1 MIQNK
6 RLLCLLSCLFVSA
19 EITLGILIQTA
30 DVGVRYFSY
39 ASVLLSCAFCALFFE
54 RASDYAFTQLG
65 LFCTVC
71 ADYFLV
77 LTEPRRQL
85 PAMLFFS
92 VTQLAYFARL
102 YTSDRNAKRRKYHL
116 FVRIGASLLAIVA
129 TLTVLGDKT
138 DAVAI
143 VSMFYYAN
151 LLINIIFA
159 FLQPGSTRFFAIGLF
174 LFVLCD
180 TLIGLSCLDA
190 YVAIAKDSFLWTLL
204 HPGFD
209 LAWAFYVPSQ
219 TLIALSLLPKRFGQG
234 TVQ

>member
-6 RLLCLLSCLFVSA
+6 RLLLVLSAAFALS
-19 EITLGILIQTA
+19 EIALGILIQTA

-39 ASVLLSCAFCALFFE
+39 ASVLLACTFCAMFFE
-54 RASDYAFTQLG
+54 RSQSYLFTQLG
-65 LFCTVC
+65 LLCTVC

-102 YTSDRNAKRRKYHL
+102 YASDQSNTRRKCHL
-116 FVRIGASLLAIVA
+116 SVRVGASVLAIGATLIV
-129 TLTVLGDKT
+129 LREKT
-138 DAVAI
+138 DAVAL

-151 LLINIIFA
+151 LITNIVFS
-159 FLQPGSTRFFAIGLF
+159 FLQTKITPLFSIGLLLF
-174 LFVLCD
+174 LLCD
-180 TLIGLSCLDA
+180 TLIGLSCMDA
-190 YVAIAKDSFLWTLL
+190 YITIPRDSFLWALL

-219 TLIALSLLPKRFGQG
+219 TLIALSLLPDRLKKQK
-234 TVQ
+234 

>member
-1 MIQNK
+1 MLKNK
-6 RLLCLLSCLFVSA
+6 RLLLILSCLFVSA
-19 EITLGILIQTA
+19 EITLGILIQTT
-30 DVGVRYFSY
+30 DVGVRYVSY
-39 ASVLLSCAFCALFFE
+39 SSILLACTFCVLFFE
-54 RASDYAFTQLG
+54 RAWGYAFTQLG

-85 PAMLFFS
+85 PAMLFFT

-102 YTSDRNAKRRKYHL
+102 YTSDHDAKRRKCHL
-116 FVRIGASLLAIVA
+116 FVRICTSLSAIAA
-129 TLTVLGDKT
+129 TLIVLGDKT
-138 DAVAI
+138 DAVAL

-151 LLINIIFA
+151 LLINIVFA
-159 FLQPGSTRFFAIGLF
+159 FLQPGITRLFAIGLL

-190 YVAIAKDSFLWTLL
+190 YLAIPKDSFLWTLL

-219 TLIALSLLPKRFGQG
+219 TLIALSLLPDRLKKQK
-234 TVQ
+234 